1 MWSERGIRFRNPISK
16 ALISHVRNFNISKQ
30 RRKSLPST
38 SLLLHIMRNK
48 NFCKKKI
55 QDLYWYY
62 KSKIFSKYHVDK
74 LLAADIV
81 NHDIKN
87 LTDDAKENIFIIN
100 DSFFNCTSEL
110 VSKIF
115 DHTDIH
121 FKKRFRCFS

>member
-1 MWSERGIRFRNPISK
+1 
-16 ALISHVRNFNISKQ
+16 
-30 RRKSLPST
+30 
-38 SLLLHIMRNK
+38 MRNK

-87 LTDDAKENIFIIN
+87 LTDDAKENIFIPTIIIDIIVIN
-100 DSFFNCTSEL
+100 DTFINVGIMTAINFLKGLSGI
-110 VSKIF
+110 K
-115 DHTDIH
+115 
-121 FKKRFRCFS
+121 